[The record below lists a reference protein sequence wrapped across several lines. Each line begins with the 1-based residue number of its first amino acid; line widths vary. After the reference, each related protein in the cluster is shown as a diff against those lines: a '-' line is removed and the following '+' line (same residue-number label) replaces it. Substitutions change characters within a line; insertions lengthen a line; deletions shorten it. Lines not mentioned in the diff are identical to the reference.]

1 MKRTELSRRELLSGV
16 GRSALLLPAA
26 ALLGCT
32 SSPKCNDVSSLSPE
46 DAKARA
52 DQAYLEAGAD
62 RTRLCDLCQQWE
74 PGPEGACGTCKV
86 IKGPI
91 NPKGTCNL
99 FAKKT

>member
-1 MKRTELSRRELLSGV
+1 MKLTEMSRRTLLRGV
-16 GRSALLLPAA
+16 GRSVVLLPAA

-32 SSPKCNDVSSLSPE
+32 SRPKCDDVSGLSPE
-46 DAKARA
+46 DAKART

-74 PGPEGACGTCKV
+74 AGAEGACGTCKV

-99 FAKKT
+99 FVKKT